1 MHAKLMR
8 LRIVGRRCNPLAVSC
23 VLPCE
28 QRQNDKEP
36 AMQTLAIST
45 VLFQAIATVVLVV
58 GVALSAVF
66 ARRRT
71 QG

>member
-1 MHAKLMR
+1 
-8 LRIVGRRCNPLAVSC
+8 
-23 VLPCE
+23 
-28 QRQNDKEP
+28 
-36 AMQTLAIST
+36 MQTLAIST